1 VATIDDIA
9 AITRTLNRVTTAG
22 QARQAIGLASEAI
35 SRTYKVADMLPS
47 DRRAIARRTL
57 DGARTPLEAW
67 YRDIAQVSYA
77 APFVNDWSAKR
88 RLVERAYIEIAG
100 IEGEAHYVP
109 ATSNLD
115 ILLTS
120 LKEAPKVFGQAVGAT
135 VKEVGAGAGSL
146 VGGIFSGLGI
156 GGTLGL
162 LVVVAVVV
170 LVVTRGSVLGLLFK
184 GRA

>member
-1 VATIDDIA
+1 MATIDDIA
-9 AITRTLNRVTTAG
+9 AITRALNRVTTAG
-22 QARQAIGLASEAI
+22 QARQAIGLTTTAI

-47 DRRAIARRTL
+47 DRRAIAKRTL
-57 DGARTPLEAW
+57 DGARQPLEAW
-67 YRDIAQVSYA
+67 YRAIEQVSAA
-77 APFVNDWSAKR
+77 APFANDWSAKR

-100 IEGEAHYVP
+100 IEGEANHVP

-120 LKEAPKVFGQAVGAT
+120 LKEAPKVFGQAVGSVA
-135 VKEVGAGAGSL
+135 KEVGATAGS
-146 VGGIFSGLGI
+146 VAGGVFKGLGF

-170 LVVTRGSVLGLLFK
+170 LVLTRGTVLGLLFR